1 VTGAFLFRYSGKH
14 IFRIYTE
21 SPSLFFQKSKYGDE
35 IFTFKRNKKT
45 NDTFDGVKLKLWVKS
60 ERTSPVFYENPL
72 DTGIPKIVYYILL

>member
-1 VTGAFLFRYSGKH
+1 MVMK
-14 IFRIYTE
+14 
-21 SPSLFFQKSKYGDE
+21 
-35 IFTFKRNKKT
+35 FTFKRNKKT